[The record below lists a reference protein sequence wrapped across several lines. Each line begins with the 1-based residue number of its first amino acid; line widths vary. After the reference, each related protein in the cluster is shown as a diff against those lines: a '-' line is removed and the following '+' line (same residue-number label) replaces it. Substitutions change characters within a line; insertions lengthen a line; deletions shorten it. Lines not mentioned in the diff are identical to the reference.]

1 MPVEP
6 RPKRLTSRDR
16 AEVEASVLADLV
28 ENGPSVFSA
37 IQARLR
43 PSIAEQLIRDA
54 LGVLIDRGRATC
66 EVKQFSDTRVVG
78 GVERRYH
85 FMAKEYAAAK
95 GTVPAAK
102 RAQVPG
108 KPASTEASEAKR
120 ARHAAWQALVLAD
133 IEANGPSRFR
143 EVADR
148 LLGKVE
154 ENGVKRSLRALVL
167 DGRVRV
173 ERRAV
178 ETTVSHGDRKQRTS
192 FVANLYSAAPE
203 DF

>member
-66 EVKQFSDTRVVG
+66 EVK
-78 GVERRYH
+78 
-85 FMAKEYAAAK
+85 
-95 GTVPAAK
+95 
-102 RAQVPG
+102 
-108 KPASTEASEAKR
+108 
-120 ARHAAWQALVLAD
+120 
-133 IEANGPSRFR
+133 
-143 EVADR
+143 
-148 LLGKVE
+148 
-154 ENGVKRSLRALVL
+154 
-167 DGRVRV
+167 
-173 ERRAV
+173 
-178 ETTVSHGDRKQRTS
+178 
-192 FVANLYSAAPE
+192 
-203 DF
+203 